1 MAERPGEMDERD
13 VDERFASII
22 ARWDGSAP
30 SGDERPVAAEGATP
44 AADARAEDAPS
55 ADGAPSSRQATATP
69 VDDGSATETDAAATD
84 ADPVATRPAWV
95 NPSPLDVVVPASSW
109 RTAAEPDDD
118 TRAAAAKAE
127 AALEDE
133 HFEPPPVSLPPQ
145 EDLHFWGAVVGL
157 VAGPL
162 MLLYVVFARPFHS
175 TRWFVA
181 SVVISLLGFALL
193 VLRQPRNRDE
203 HDSDNGARV

>member
-22 ARWDGSAP
+22 ARWDGPVPEGGSPAASSTAVEGAETASPGTP
-30 SGDERPVAAEGATP
+30 SRGTAAEGTG
-44 AADARAEDAPS
+44 AADTTEAADSTDDRAGSDDAP
-55 ADGAPSSRQATATP
+55 A
-69 VDDGSATETDAAATD
+69 
-84 ADPVATRPAWV
+84 ATRPAWV
-95 NPSPLDVVVPASSW
+95 NPPLEIVVPASSW
-109 RTAAEPDDD
+109 RAAAEPDDE
-118 TRAAAAKAE
+118 TKAAAARAE

-181 SVVISLLGFALL
+181 SVAISLIGFALL
-193 VLRQPRNRDE
+193 VLRQPTNRDD
-203 HDSDNGARV
+203 HDSDDGARV